1 LVAADELLLQEL
13 VEFLQEYLIENKSE
27 WIEQHFELTHRTSF
41 QSNSL
46 SELQKFCT
54 DLMAKSPEKIF
65 KSLDFTSL
73 PEKSLISFIKRDDLQ
88 MKETKIWEHVLNWC
102 LEKNP
107 TLLPNPITW
116 SDDDFKIM
124 ENTLQHCLPLIR
136 FFSLSSE
143 DFFQKVRPYEKL
155 LNHQLY
161 EELLG
166 SYLDSNSEPIIMF
179 YFLDTEILMELLIQ
193 KLLI

>member
-1 LVAADELLLQEL
+1 MVAADELYLQEL
-13 VEFLQEYLIENKSE
+13 VDYLQEYLIENKSK
-27 WIEQHFELTHRTSF
+27 WIEQNFELTHRTSF

-46 SELQKFCT
+46 SELQ
-54 DLMAKSPEKIF
+54 F

-88 MKETKIWEHVLNWC
+88 MKETKIWEHVLNWG

-136 FFSLSSE
+136 FFSL
-143 DFFQKVRPYEKL
+143 
-155 LNHQLY
+155 
-161 EELLG
+161 
-166 SYLDSNSEPIIMF
+166 
-179 YFLDTEILMELLIQ
+179 
-193 KLLI
+193 